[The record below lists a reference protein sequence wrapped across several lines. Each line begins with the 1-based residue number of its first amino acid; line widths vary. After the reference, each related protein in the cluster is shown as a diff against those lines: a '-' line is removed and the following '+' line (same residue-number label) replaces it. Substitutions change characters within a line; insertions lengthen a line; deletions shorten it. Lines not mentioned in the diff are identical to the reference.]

1 MDQTAESLATVPL
14 LGLAFERQGIDAPV
28 TTGLLRVLHGE
39 SSPEQWLESVRSAR
53 PARRRTHA
61 A

>member
-14 LGLAFERQGIDAPV
+14 LAEAFEREGIDAPV
-28 TTGLLRVLHGE
+28 TTGLRRVLEGE
-39 SSPEQWLESVRSAR
+39 SSPEQWLESVRSAQ
-53 PARRRTHA
+53 PSRRRTHA

>member
-14 LGLAFERQGIDAPV
+14 LADAFEREGIDAPV
-28 TTGLLRVLHGE
+28 TTG
-39 SSPEQWLESVRSAR
+39 SAACSTATTSPEQWLESVRSAS